1 MGRILQWLR
10 LVRLLRRLRRSSGCH
25 KLAAGAVMAVR
36 SAVLALRG
44 LWLLMRHKLT
54 PFGNR
59 GLG

>member
-44 LWLLMRHKLT
+44 LWLLMRHELT
-54 PFGNR
+54 P
-59 GLG
+59 